1 MSPSQH
7 KTQPGSRKP
16 AYEAATKPRPSPGR
30 NSDNPGLQSASG
42 RTCDAGS
49 GEHAAQSAAPGAW
62 AGSQA
67 AAGPATRA
75 RAAPR
80 VHWPVGRDQAG
91 RAVFTPRPHLRSYLP
106 SSSALRFLDSYVCLR
121 LLAIVNFWQATRM
134 KTPAVFWSESG
145 GLSRSSSKLN
155 AGSSSK
161 PEVRVRLLEP
171 WLIWLHMDVNVSYV
185 DFEGALDTNDGP
197 GERLQ

>member
-1 MSPSQH
+1 
-7 KTQPGSRKP
+7 
-16 AYEAATKPRPSPGR
+16 
-30 NSDNPGLQSASG
+30 
-42 RTCDAGS
+42 
-49 GEHAAQSAAPGAW
+49 
-62 AGSQA
+62 
-67 AAGPATRA
+67 
-75 RAAPR
+75 
-80 VHWPVGRDQAG
+80 
-91 RAVFTPRPHLRSYLP
+91 
-106 SSSALRFLDSYVCLR
+106 
-121 LLAIVNFWQATRM
+121 M